1 VNDSNPALTPIE
13 WAVLTIVRDNIVK
26 SDTASTLATIQR
38 LMGLGLIKIVGATL
52 KLTEKGQM
60 ALRTQHPDDL

>member
-1 VNDSNPALTPIE
+1 MNDSNPALTPIE